1 MLLQR
6 AGTGTI
12 PPPDFSPPHWESLA
26 AQWQTAPKPAVPTV
40 EFSPSIVTLG
50 IDDIE
55 EEDNDPAKRYDVAG
69 HIFGWDNESPSRQA
83 EVKAFRIDWRPVTN
97 GEFYEFYTGAG
108 RGKVKFPASW
118 EDRSGDVRVS
128 CTIHASSFRAIPNTL
143 QVRTLHG
150 SVPIRIA
157 WDWPVLTCYDSL
169 SVYASVR
176 GGRIPTEPEL
186 RLFLD
191 KFSCGYEGGAN
202 VGFRNW
208 HPIPYVYT
216 PREGTA

>member
-40 EFSPSIVTLG
+40 EFSSSIVTLG

-55 EEDNDPAKRYDVAG
+55 EEDNDPAKCYDVAG
-69 HIFGWDNESPSRQA
+69 HIFGWDNESPRRQT

-108 RGKVKFPASW
+108 QGKVKFPASW
-118 EDRSGDVRVS
+118 EDRSGDIRVS
-128 CTIHASSFRAIPNTL
+128 CTIHASF
-143 QVRTLHG
+143 
-150 SVPIRIA
+150 
-157 WDWPVLTCYDSL
+157 
-169 SVYASVR
+169 
-176 GGRIPTEPEL
+176 
-186 RLFLD
+186 
-191 KFSCGYEGGAN
+191 FSCNSQYSTGAN
-202 VGFRNW
+202 AIWSSAHQNRLGLAS
-208 HPIPYVYT
+208 PYLLRQSFSIRQRQRRAHSY
-216 PREGTA
+216 